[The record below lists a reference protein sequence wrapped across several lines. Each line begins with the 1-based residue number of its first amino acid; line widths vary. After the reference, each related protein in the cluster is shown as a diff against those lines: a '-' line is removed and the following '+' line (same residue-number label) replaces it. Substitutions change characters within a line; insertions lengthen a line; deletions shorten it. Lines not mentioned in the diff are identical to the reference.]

1 MEAIAVRRS
10 MHLSRWHVIVWLLSW
25 AIAGAIAERGCAT
38 YNSLAGTAKT
48 PQHVAAIVVGVVI
61 GPKIGPFANSGTF
74 GAVPSAVTIYSVLFS
89 CLFASLSPFIFV
101 KQRVSKSVHFLAWGG
116 YLAACVAWF
125 GSAIL
130 SLGHFLS

>member
-1 MEAIAVRRS
+1 MGAIAVGRS
-10 MHLSRWHVIVWLLSW
+10 MRLSRWHLIVWLSFW
-25 AIAGAIAERGCAT
+25 VIAAAIAERACNT

-61 GPKIGPFANSGTF
+61 GPEIGPFANSGTF
-74 GAVPSAVTIYSVLFS
+74 GAGPSAVTIYSVLFFG
-89 CLFASLSPFIFV
+89 LFASLSPFIFV
-101 KQRVSKSVHFLAWGG
+101 KQRVSTIVHFLAWGG

-125 GSAIL
+125 GSAVL